1 MPVQIRNL
9 AAEEV
14 GSVELADAIFGV
26 EVRADI
32 LHRVVL
38 WQLAKRR
45 AGTHKVKTRAEIAR
59 TGAKLY
65 KQKGTGRARHGS
77 RRVNL
82 FRGGG
87 VTFGPV
93 VRDHATDLPKKVRA
107 LGLKCALSSKAAEG
121 KLVVLDEAKLAEPR
135 TKTLAAV
142 LDKLGWGST
151 LVIAGAEIER
161 NFDLAARNLQTIDVL
176 PAQGLNVYDILRRD
190 TLVLTQ
196 DAVRQIEE
204 RLA

>member
-1 MPVQIRNL
+1 MQVQIRNL

-14 GSVELADAIFGV
+14 GSLELADAVFGV
-26 EVRADI
+26 EVRPDI

-77 RRVNL
+77 RRANL

-87 VTFGPV
+87 VAFGP
-93 VRDHATDLPKKVRA
+93 
-107 LGLKCALSSKAAEG
+107 
-121 KLVVLDEAKLAEPR
+121 
-135 TKTLAAV
+135 
-142 LDKLGWGST
+142 
-151 LVIAGAEIER
+151 
-161 NFDLAARNLQTIDVL
+161 LAARPRDR
-176 PAQGLNVYDILRRD
+176 PA
-190 TLVLTQ
+190 
-196 DAVRQIEE
+196 EE
-204 RLA
+204 GAGPRA

>member
-1 MPVQIRNL
+1 MQVQVKNL

-14 GSVELADAIFGV
+14 GSLELADAVFGV
-26 EVRADI
+26 EVRPDI

-121 KLVVLDEAKLAEPR
+121 KLVVLDEAKLAEPK
-135 TKTLAAV
+135 TKALAGA

-151 LVIAGAEIER
+151 LVITGVEVER
-161 NFDLAARNLQTIDVL
+161 NFGLAARNLQTIDVL

>member
-1 MPVQIRNL
+1 MQVQIRNL

-14 GSVELADAIFGV
+14 GSVELADAVFGV

-77 RRVNL
+77 RARQ
-82 FRGGG
+82 
-87 VTFGPV
+87 PV
-93 VRDHATDLPKKVRA
+93 PRRRRDHRPGACATMPPT
-107 LGLKCALSSKAAEG
+107 C
-121 KLVVLDEAKLAEPR
+121 PR
-135 TKTLAAV
+135 RCGRWA
-142 LDKLGWGST
+142 
-151 LVIAGAEIER
+151 
-161 NFDLAARNLQTIDVL
+161 
-176 PAQGLNVYDILRRD
+176 
-190 TLVLTQ
+190 
-196 DAVRQIEE
+196 
-204 RLA
+204 